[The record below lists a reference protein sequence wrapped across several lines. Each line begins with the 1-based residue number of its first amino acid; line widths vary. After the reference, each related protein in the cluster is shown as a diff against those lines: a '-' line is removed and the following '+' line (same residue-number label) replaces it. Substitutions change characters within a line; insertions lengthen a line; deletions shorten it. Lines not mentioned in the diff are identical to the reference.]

1 MTVAFPA
8 RRKRAFITG
17 ITGQDGSY
25 LAELLLS
32 KNYEVH
38 GIKRRSSSFNTE
50 RVDHLISDWHERDI
64 SFFLHFGDLSDA
76 TSLSKLLY
84 RIASDEIYHLGAHTP
99 TPAANKY
106 APRRGNHI
114 ALGLPHQEYEPF
126 AQFVRNVSALFTCP
140 QQDLPCLW
148 LIVAE
153 PRQLQ
158 SARQC
163 LHTGGRRRLGADS
176 DSCYSNFSFRIAAS
190 ARSGCGCLNSQ
201 QRGREMA
208 AERKPEFFGGKDVK
222 IGIIGCGYVGLPL
235 ALRFADVGQR
245 VTGFDTDQEKINKLN
260 AGQSY
265 IQHISADKIKQHV
278 QGKRFAATTD
288 FTRLREMDAVLICVP
303 TPLDERREP
312 DLSYVEKTAQSIAPN
327 LHRGQLIVLE
337 STTYPGTTEELVLPI
352 LEKGGLKCPLARG
365 AGSENVATDFYLAFS
380 PEREDPGNKQFGLA
394 QIPKVVGGI
403 NPASGRAAVALYAQ
417 IVSKVVPVSSTRA
430 AEMVKLLENIFR
442 CVNIALVNE
451 LKQLSLRMD
460 LDIWEVID
468 SAATK
473 PFGFMPF
480 YPGPGLGGHC
490 IPVDPYYLSWKA
502 REYDFATRFIELA
515 GEINTAMP
523 YHVVD
528 ALVTALNGH
537 EKSVKGSKILVL
549 GVAYKKDVDD
559 LRESPSLKLLEL
571 LTARGAKLDYNDPYF
586 PALHKMRH
594 YDFSN
599 MKSVELSPE
608 RLATYDCVLIA
619 TDHSSYDYDAIVR
632 HSKLVVDTRNAT
644 RHVRQDREK
653 VVHC

>member
-1 MTVAFPA
+1 
-8 RRKRAFITG
+8 
-17 ITGQDGSY
+17 
-25 LAELLLS
+25 
-32 KNYEVH
+32 
-38 GIKRRSSSFNTE
+38 
-50 RVDHLISDWHERDI
+50 
-64 SFFLHFGDLSDA
+64 
-76 TSLSKLLY
+76 
-84 RIASDEIYHLGAHTP
+84 
-99 TPAANKY
+99 
-106 APRRGNHI
+106 
-114 ALGLPHQEYEPF
+114 
-126 AQFVRNVSALFTCP
+126 
-140 QQDLPCLW
+140 
-148 LIVAE
+148 
-153 PRQLQ
+153 
-158 SARQC
+158 
-163 LHTGGRRRLGADS
+163 
-176 DSCYSNFSFRIAAS
+176 
-190 ARSGCGCLNSQ
+190 
-201 QRGREMA
+201 MA

-515 GEINTAMP
+515 GEVNTAMP

-528 ALVTALNGH
+528 AVANSLNNH
-537 EKSVKGSKILVL
+537 KKSMKGSKILVL

-559 LRESPSLKLLEL
+559 LRESPTLKIMQLLQL
-571 LTARGAKLDYNDPYF
+571 RGAQLDYNDPYF
-586 PALHKMRH
+586 PHLHKMRH
-594 YDFSN
+594 YNYEN
-599 MKSVELSPE
+599 MKSVPLNPQTIGS
-608 RLATYDCVLIA
+608 YDAVIIA
-619 TDHSSYDYDAIVR
+619 TDHSSYDFVAIVDAA
-632 HSKLVVDTRNAT
+632 KLVVDTRNAT
-644 RHVRQDREK
+644 RRVMRHREK
-653 VVHC
+653 IVLC